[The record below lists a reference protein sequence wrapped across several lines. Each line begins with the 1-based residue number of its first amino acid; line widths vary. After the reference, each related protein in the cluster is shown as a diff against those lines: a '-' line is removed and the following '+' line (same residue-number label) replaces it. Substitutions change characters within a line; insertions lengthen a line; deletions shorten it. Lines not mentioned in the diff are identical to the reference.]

1 MSTHLPSVF
10 AAFTFVVVARAFP
23 VDQLEISQQ
32 EFDDFNNVSRPV
44 DYKEQLAT
52 QWILP
57 KLRVRQRTVNG
68 LRRCCVASMSER
80 CQIFFNASAHAI
92 EVRSLT
98 LCVFQPSP
106 IPRASRWACMQ
117 SAATCNQATIHS
129 LRYRTPTREVRATGH
144 AMGAHGQ
151 VQPSDVS
158 LSAQI
163 PDQVVD
169 NSCDHTITGAHCIEG
184 GVVLPHL
191 FAANGNR
198 TTRLGSL
205 LPHLH
210 R

>member
-1 MSTHLPSVF
+1 MCTSLLLVVDMAMYTYLPSVF
-10 AAFTFVVVARAFP
+10 AALTFVVVARAFP

-32 EFDDFNNVSRPV
+32 AFDDFNNVSRPV

-106 IPRASRWACMQ
+106 MPPASCWALMQ
-117 SAATCNQATIHS
+117 SAATCNQTTIHS
-129 LRYRTPTREVRATGH
+129 IRYCTPA
-144 AMGAHGQ
+144 
-151 VQPSDVS
+151 
-158 LSAQI
+158 
-163 PDQVVD
+163 
-169 NSCDHTITGAHCIEG
+169 
-184 GVVLPHL
+184 
-191 FAANGNR
+191 
-198 TTRLGSL
+198 
-205 LPHLH
+205 
-210 R
+210 